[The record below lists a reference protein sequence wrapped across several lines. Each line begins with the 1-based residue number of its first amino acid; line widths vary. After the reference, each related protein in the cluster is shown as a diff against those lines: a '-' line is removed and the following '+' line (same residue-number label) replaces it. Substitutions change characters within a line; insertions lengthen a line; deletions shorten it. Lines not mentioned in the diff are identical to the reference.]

1 MLNIILIIVKFL
13 QYIIP
18 GAFII
23 VKNKFN
29 RYLFCT
35 KIKWVWTVY
44 AIFINRFM
52 KRKLFQ
58 PILFLQKLGSYSIHI
73 FAINCRLKRFFDLK
87 NAINCTQFVHKVKQ
101 IDTVLTVVL
110 EWQRHHSLYDRNFF
124 FSHGFVK
131 ASHSDVKKVTCRN
144 FIQYDVMINLDGT
157 ICIPFEKSQ
166 GMYRHVKSELD
177 WNCHKNCFFSF
188 KRSCRLC

>member
-1 MLNIILIIVKFL
+1 MLNIILIIVKLL

-44 AIFINRFM
+44 AIFINSFM

-124 FSHGFVK
+124 FHTGLWRLPTAMWRKSLVGILYNMTSWSTWMSRSTFHLRSLRECIVML
-131 ASHSDVKKVTCRN
+131 KVN
-144 FIQYDVMINLDGT
+144 
-157 ICIPFEKSQ
+157 
-166 GMYRHVKSELD
+166 
-177 WNCHKNCFFSF
+177 
-188 KRSCRLC
+188 